1 MSATRKDQLLSL
13 FSFNRQFNLFFIL
26 WRIDDWKPWMKKNKI
41 WQVNWTEQ
49 VELNRISN
57 TNVVIFN
64 NKNFYLFTFD
74 CSNFSSTKYLL
85 LSLFE
90 KTAWKIK
97 RRCQTFNTRIF
108 STLKHLPFFKTK
120 LVSHSI
126 KVCSHCNFSK
136 PFLVY
141 VVKMMERVK

>member
-1 MSATRKDQLLSL
+1 MSATRKDRLLSL

-26 WRIDDWKPWMKKNKI
+26 WRIDDWKPWMKKIKI

-74 CSNFSSTKYLL
+74 CCNFSSTTYLL

-90 KTAWKIK
+90 KSARKLK
-97 RRCQTFNTRIF
+97 RRLIKELRIIDVISSITSLKWLCQTLTPEYFQHLNTC
-108 STLKHLPFFKTK
+108 L
-120 LVSHSI
+120 
-126 KVCSHCNFSK
+126 FSK
-136 PFLVY
+136 LN
-141 VVKMMERVK
+141 